1 MKFHL
6 RELKVSCRVCG
17 FKAGNSQGYVYKTST
32 THVAYKLQVAYG
44 ISVHDDD
51 ENIHPQNVCVNCYV
65 KSQNACKNL
74 NYKCSNQPVVW
85 QPHKEIDCE
94 TCERFVRRNRG
105 GKKPKATKGRGR
117 PKKV

>member
-1 MKFHL
+1 MEFHL

-74 NYKCSNQPVVW
+74 NYKCSN
-85 QPHKEIDCE
+85 
-94 TCERFVRRNRG
+94 
-105 GKKPKATKGRGR
+105 
-117 PKKV
+117 